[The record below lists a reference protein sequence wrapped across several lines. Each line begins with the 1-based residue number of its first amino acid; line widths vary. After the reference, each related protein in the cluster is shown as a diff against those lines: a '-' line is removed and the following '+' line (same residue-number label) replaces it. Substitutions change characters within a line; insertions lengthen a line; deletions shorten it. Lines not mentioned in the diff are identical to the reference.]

1 MGKHPRLQLVTV
13 KELLEGRKLDLPP
26 VTGVNVTLK
35 AAKKATLSEPA
46 KIELDLST
54 PAAKKV
60 AEAKP
65 EDYPTKPKRG
75 RRKS

>member
-1 MGKHPRLQLVTV
+1 
-13 KELLEGRKLDLPP
+13 